1 MEVTPSNSV
10 RTVKPATAAAN
21 HRKVRRRE
29 NAGRSI
35 QIAFHQSIHSDIGRL
50 VVVSAERCRYP
61 GKRCN
66 NVESTVIDDDS
77 IVSLATAASS
87 GAFLIRWATGARNI
101 PSRTARSP
109 T

>member
-35 QIAFHQSIHSDIGRL
+35 QIAFHQSIHSDIGPNSL
-50 VVVSAERCRYP
+50 LFLLNDVVTLASAVTTL
-61 GKRCN
+61 N
-66 NVESTVIDDDS
+66 
-77 IVSLATAASS
+77 L
-87 GAFLIRWATGARNI
+87 L
-101 PSRTARSP
+101 
-109 T
+109 